1 VNIAGI
7 GPGHPKYLTEE
18 VKEAIKEA
26 DYIIAFNRVAK
37 SLDNLRSDIKVIK
50 KVEDIGTAIKLRED
64 VLILASGDPCFY
76 GVTEYLKEK
85 GIAIDKIM
93 PGLSSFQYMMTE
105 LQKSWHKAKFIS
117 LHGRDTGLEGV
128 RDCLLSILLIDSK
141 NPPSIISQRLE
152 SMGLKGTI
160 YVGYNLSYDDERI
173 IKGEIGDRFDDFSTL
188 AVMVVENEMD

>member
-18 VKEAIKEA
+18 VKDVIKEA

-37 SLDNLRSDIKVIK
+37 SLANLRSDIKVIN
-50 KVEDIGTAIKLRED
+50 KVEDIETVIKLKEN

-76 GVTEYLKEK
+76 GVMEYFKDK

-93 PGLSSFQYMMTE
+93 PGLSSFQYMMTK

-117 LHGRDTGLEGV
+117 LHGRDAGLEEV
-128 RDCLLSILLIDSK
+128 KDCLLSILLTDNK
-141 NPPSIISQRLE
+141 NPPSIISQRLK